1 MKIGFDNEKYLQM
14 QSSHIRE
21 RLDQFGGKLYLEFGG
36 KLFDDYHASRVLPGF
51 EPDSKM
57 RMLQQLKDEVEIV
70 IAINAADI
78 ESNKI
83 RGDLGIPYDDFYT
96 ATTLNDATNI
106 VTELYKT
113 IGEKMAVNL
122 VGFTKGGVDVGKV
135 AGGFKLD
142 SDLGN
147 KSDLEKFITYCKQNG
162 ITSFM
167 DFDLVRFNK
176 NGAGLNTLSDKAV
189 TVNGQVVNC
198 YNYNIWSRT
207 RDYDLENY
215 SLVARA
221 KLFDVAEELVKNTNK
236 FKLTG
241 VGLNTLSNYCYS
253 DYSSVESFVKGN
265 MAKDVVKILGDVKKN
280 NTNLAINN
288 ANDYAAVF
296 ATQIYDVP
304 LQSTGHNLF
313 DCDVPF
319 YEIVFK
325 GYVSM
330 STPSVNLSANEKETI
345 LKAVETG
352 CGLGYTLI
360 KNYDPKLL
368 ATAESSFYGS
378 AYSDI
383 KPYIEDAVSQ
393 NKDYYNKINGA
404 TIKDHIIYENG
415 LRKTVF
421 DNGYSVYVNYGDKR
435 EAVAGVSVEAL
446 SYKVVKGENA
456 Q

>member
-1 MKIGFDNEKYLQM
+1 M
-14 QSSHIRE
+14 
-21 RLDQFGGKLYLEFGG
+21 
-36 KLFDDYHASRVLPGF
+36 
-51 EPDSKM
+51 
-57 RMLQQLKDEVEIV
+57 
-70 IAINAADI
+70 
-78 ESNKI
+78 
-83 RGDLGIPYDDFYT
+83 
-96 ATTLNDATNI
+96 
-106 VTELYKT
+106 
-113 IGEKMAVNL
+113 
-122 VGFTKGGVDVGKV
+122 
-135 AGGFKLD
+135 
-142 SDLGN
+142 
-147 KSDLEKFITYCKQNG
+147 
-162 ITSFM
+162 
-167 DFDLVRFNK
+167 
-176 NGAGLNTLSDKAV
+176 
-189 TVNGQVVNC
+189 
-198 YNYNIWSRT
+198 
-207 RDYDLENY
+207 
-215 SLVARA
+215 
-221 KLFDVAEELVKNTNK
+221 
-236 FKLTG
+236 
-241 VGLNTLSNYCYS
+241 
-253 DYSSVESFVKGN
+253 
-265 MAKDVVKILGDVKKN
+265 
-280 NTNLAINN
+280 
-288 ANDYAAVF
+288 F

-383 KPYIEDAVSQ
+383 KPYIEDAVSK

-446 SYKVVKGENA
+446 SYKLVKGENA